1 MDSVTVTFPPPE
13 KPAAT
18 TWLLVTMYPSSE
30 IIKPEPVEMP
40 PPAHPVLPTSTVML
54 TSAGMASD
62 TASAM
67 KLGSRNW
74 VFVLV
79 GVAGSSSAVLDEVK
93 YAQEARARDVS
104 SRFVWLEVPWEVV

>member
-1 MDSVTVTFPPPE
+1 
-13 KPAAT
+13 
-18 TWLLVTMYPSSE
+18 
-30 IIKPEPVEMP
+30 
-40 PPAHPVLPTSTVML
+40 
-54 TSAGMASD
+54 
-62 TASAM
+62 M